1 MVLEALGEVVGGEDA
16 VVQLL
21 LGASGEV
28 LGTVVVG
35 LLLEA
40 PDDVTGP
47 WNCWIIELC
56 CHIPGT
62 SRLRKQILAK
72 TIRTL

>member
-1 MVLEALGEVVGGEDA
+1 MVGEEDA

-21 LGASGEV
+21 LGASDKV

-56 CHIPGT
+56 CNIPGASST
-62 SRLRKQILAK
+62 WGS
-72 TIRTL
+72 